1 MKNWAYFHYTKY
13 MNALLHKFDRQ
24 LTKRIQQ
31 WPKQW
36 RNVMA
41 GASFIGQPVFT
52 VGTGALI
59 VGIGF
64 GSSNATLFGA
74 GVIVIATISAG
85 TVLKVL
91 LRRDR
96 PLTDY
101 VLRMRFNTFSLP
113 SGHSVGA
120 MVAYGTLALLALT
133 LLPAPFGVIL
143 AVLLGLLV
151 ILIGLSRI
159 YLGAHYPSDVIAGW
173 LLGLIGFLG
182 VIAIVE
188 SAL

>member
-1 MKNWAYFHYTKY
+1 

-24 LTKRIQQ
+24 LTKRVQQ

-36 RNVMA
+36 RDVMM
-41 GASFIGQPVFT
+41 GATFVGQPVFT
-52 VGTGALI
+52 VGIGMLI

-64 GSSNATLFGA
+64 GSSSAMLFGI

-85 TVLKVL
+85 TILKVL

-120 MVAYGTLALLALT
+120 MVAYGTLAFLAWT
-133 LLPAPFGVIL
+133 FLPVPFGAVL
-143 AVLLGLLV
+143 AVFLGLLIV
-151 ILIGLSRI
+151 FIGLSRI
-159 YLGAHYPSDVIAGW
+159 YLGAHYPSDVMAGW
-173 LLGLIGFLG
+173 LLGLIGLMG
-182 VIAIVE
+182 VVSIVGT
-188 SAL
+188 AL